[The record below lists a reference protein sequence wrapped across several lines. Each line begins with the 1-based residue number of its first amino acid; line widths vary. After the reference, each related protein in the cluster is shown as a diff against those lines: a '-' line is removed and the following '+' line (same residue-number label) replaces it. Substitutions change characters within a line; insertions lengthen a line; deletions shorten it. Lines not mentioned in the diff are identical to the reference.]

1 MKTFSIDLKE
11 FYGTEGGKLTAI
23 LSDSPHDAADLTEKW
38 KRPAVVVVPGGGYSF
53 VSKREGEPIAQA
65 FLARG
70 FQAFILEYLVS
81 GDEISYPEQLTE
93 LAAAVDYVKKH
104 ADEMHVNA
112 KEVFAVGF
120 SAGGHLVG
128 DLATEWQNIESVTG
142 KKLDCSLAATG
153 LCYPVISSK
162 AGHVWSYDNLL
173 CDYTPEA
180 REEVMKKLDLNR
192 AVTENTPPS
201 FLWTTAA
208 DFCVPSENTLLYALE
223 LAKRKIPYEL
233 HVYPECDHGA
243 STGAYEIN
251 SEYAPLRRLSRW
263 LDDCSYFFHLFT
275 EEKF

>member
-38 KRPAVVVVPGGGYSF
+38 KRPAVVVVPGGAYSF

-112 KEVFAVGF
+112 KEVFAVFRRRTSRRRSCHGMAEYRKRHGEKTRLL
-120 SAGGHLVG
+120 S
-128 DLATEWQNIESVTG
+128 
-142 KKLDCSLAATG
+142 C
-153 LCYPVISSK
+153 CY
-162 AGHVWSYDNLL
+162 G
-173 CDYTPEA
+173 
-180 REEVMKKLDLNR
+180 
-192 AVTENTPPS
+192 
-201 FLWTTAA
+201 
-208 DFCVPSENTLLYALE
+208 AL
-223 LAKRKIPYEL
+223 
-233 HVYPECDHGA
+233 
-243 STGAYEIN
+243 
-251 SEYAPLRRLSRW
+251 LSRDF
-263 LDDCSYFFHLFT
+263 LKSGARVFVR
-275 EEKF
+275 